1 MARKKKLLLIGN
13 GMAGMRTVEEIL
25 KLAPGAFEITVLGA
39 EPHPNYNRIMLS
51 KVLAGDGGMEDI
63 VLNSLDWYR
72 ENGISLHTGCEAAS
86 LDTRARKV
94 QASGGLE
101 FEYDELIMAT
111 GSLPFMLPLPGAD
124 KEGVIAF
131 RDIKDCEAMISA
143 AKSYKNAVVIG
154 GGLLGLEAAR
164 GLLNLGMQTT
174 VVHVLDCLMERQLDP
189 YASKLL
195 QADLERQGMSFVMEA
210 QSDRILG
217 EKRAEALLLKSGRVL
232 QADLVV
238 MAVGIRPNVALAK
251 GAEIQVKR
259 GILVDDL
266 MRTSETHVWAVGE
279 CAEHRGVVYGL
290 VAPLYEQGQVLA
302 KAICGQETQPYAGSV
317 VHTKLKVSGVDV
329 FSAGEYAD
337 AEGLRS
343 YRYQDDFNGVYK
355 KLLVR
360 GGKVLGGVLYGD
372 ISDSAKVLSLMKS
385 ADAGAELKQFFSPH
399 GAPSDG
405 VAAGASVSVMP
416 DSEIICSC
424 NGVTKG
430 GIVEA
435 ITQKGCTSLDAVKG
449 CTNASRSC
457 GGCKNLVMDLL
468 TLTLGGDAVAEEKES
483 ICSCTELSRDEVVAE
498 IKAKGMFTS
507 KEVRMVL
514 GWKEEEGCSK
524 CRPALNYYLNM
535 LYPGRHADEPESRF
549 VNERMHANIQ
559 KDGTFSVV
567 PRIRGGVTTPAE
579 LRKIADAAEKFQVG
593 MVKITGGQR
602 IDLLG
607 VKKEDLP
614 AIWAELDMPSGY
626 AYAKALRTV
635 KTCVGS
641 EYCRYGVG
649 DSTTLGI
656 DLEKK
661 FEMLNT
667 PAKIKMAVSGCPRN
681 CAECGIKD
689 VGVVAVDGGQ
699 WDLIVG
705 GNGGVKVKAGELLAR
720 VNSPQEVIDLSAAY
734 MQYYRETANWNERTA
749 PWQERLG
756 LEAIKKV
763 VMDPEQQKGLI
774 QRMNETLAT
783 YKDPWAEAQKDKEFW
798 QDSKALA
805 PAGGPR

>member
-1 MARKKKLLLIGN
+1 MAKKKKLLLIGN
-13 GMAGMRTVEEIL
+13 GMAGVRCLEEIL
-25 KLAPGAFEITVLGA
+25 KIAPAAFDITVLGA

-51 KVLAGDGGMEDI
+51 KVLAGDGSLDDI
-63 VLNSLDWYR
+63 VLNSYEWYT
-72 ENGISLHTGCEAAS
+72 ENRITLHAGRQALE
-86 LDTRARKV
+86 LDTRARRVK
-94 QASGGLE
+94 AEGGLE
-101 FEYDELIMAT
+101 LEYDELILAT
-111 GSLPFMLPLPGAD
+111 GSLPFMLPLSGAD

-131 RDIKDCEAMISA
+131 RDIKDCQAMIEAS
-143 AKSYKNAVVIG
+143 KSYKNAVVIG

-164 GLLNLGMQTT
+164 GLLNLGMNTT
-174 VVHVLDCLMERQLDP
+174 VVHLLDCLMERQLDP

-195 QADLERQGMSFVMEA
+195 QADLERQGMQFVMEV
-210 QSDRILG
+210 QSERILG
-217 EKRAEALLLKSGRVL
+217 EKRVQALELKSGRIL
-232 QADLVV
+232 LADLLV
-238 MAVGIRPNVALAK
+238 MAVGIKPNVALAK
-251 GAEIQVKR
+251 AAEIQVKR

-266 MRTSETHVWAVGE
+266 MRTSEIHVWALGE
-279 CAEHRGVVYGL
+279 CAEHRGTVYGL

-302 KAICGQETQPYAGSV
+302 RAICGSEGESYKGSV

-329 FSAGEYAD
+329 FSAGEYSD
-337 AEGLRS
+337 GENRRS
-343 YRYQDDFNGVYK
+343 YRYQDDYNGVYK
-355 KLLVR
+355 KLIVQEGR
-360 GGKVLGGVLYGD
+360 VLGGVLYGD
-372 ISDSAKVLSLMKS
+372 TADSSKLLGLMKL
-385 ADAGAELKQFFSPH
+385 ADPSVELKHFFSPQVPAAE
-399 GAPSDG
+399 GAPG
-405 VAAGASVSVMP
+405 VAAML
-416 DSEIICSC
+416 DSDIVCSC

-430 GIVEA
+430 TIVEA
-435 ITQKGCTSLDAVKG
+435 ISQKGCVSLDLVKG

-457 GGCKNLVMDLL
+457 GGCKNLVTDLL
-468 TLTLGGDAVAEEKES
+468 ALTLGGDAVTEAKES
-483 ICSCTELSRDEVVAE
+483 ICDCTDMSRDEVVEA
-498 IKAKGMFTS
+498 IKAKGMSTG

-514 GWKEEEGCSK
+514 GWRNEEGCSK

-535 LYPGRHADEPESRF
+535 LYPGQHEDEVESRF

-579 LRKIADAAEKFQVG
+579 LRKIAAAAEKFKVP

-641 EYCRYGVG
+641 EFCRFGVG

-667 PAKIKMAVSGCPRN
+667 PAKVKLAVSGCPRN

-689 VGVVAVDGGQ
+689 IGVVAVDGGQ
-699 WDLIVG
+699 WDLLVG

-720 VNSPQEVIDLSAAY
+720 VNSPQEVIDLCAAY
-734 MQYYRETANWNERTA
+734 LQYYRETAQWNERTA

-763 VMDPEQQKGLI
+763 VLDPQQQKGLVS
-774 QRMNETLAT
+774 RMDATLAT
-783 YKDPWAEAQKDKEFW
+783 YKDPWAEAQKKREFW
-798 QDSKALA
+798 DDARALSG
-805 PAGGPR
+805 AGAAS